1 MKKILSA
8 FVAAL
13 MLIGCNT
20 PQTESLTPQ
29 EAIIQNIARTSFPDR
44 VWEIAPIEGEEMLP
58 LIQQAIDSCSYY
70 GGGMVRIGAGE
81 YALNGAL
88 KLKSNVN
95 LHLVEGAYLRF
106 SGRSEDFLPVVLTR
120 WEGTELYGHSP
131 MIYAYHC
138 TNIALTGRGTIDA
151 QGGKE
156 FAAWSQ
162 IEAEDRDRLR
172 EMGDKLTP
180 VEERIFGAGTVLR
193 PSMVQFYGCSRIL
206 VEDLTLRDSPFWT
219 IHPVFCDN
227 VIVRGVT
234 IDSHF
239 PNNDGCD
246 PESTS
251 NVLIENCTFRTGDDS
266 VAIKAGRDTDGRSTG
281 RPSENIVVRNCRFHS
296 ECNGLCIGSEMSGGA
311 ANVYME
317 NVEIGTV
324 KNAIYFKSN
333 KDRGGYIRNVRVKDI
348 TVERARGAILRFE
361 TNYFGFRGG
370 NYPAQYEDFVIEN
383 VVAKRADNYALFMEG
398 NPEKRIRN
406 IRIEN
411 FHTEDAVH
419 PFHLML
425 TEGVVLKNSSVN
437 GEPLA
442 ETLPEDSE
450 KIILDVY

>member
-1 MKKILSA
+1 MKQLLTLL
-8 FVAAL
+8 FAL
-13 MLIGCNT
+13 LVWSCATDNR
-20 PQTESLTPQ
+20 PRTPQ
-29 EAIIQNIARTSFPDR
+29 EAIIENIARTSFPDR
-44 VWEIAPIEGEEMLP
+44 VWEIAPIEGAEMLP
-58 LIQQAIDSCSYY
+58 VIQQAIDSCSCY
-70 GGGMVRIGAGE
+70 GGGMVRIGAGH
-81 YALNGAL
+81 YALNGPL

-95 LHLVEGAYLRF
+95 LHLVEGAYLQF
-106 SGRSEDFLPVVLTR
+106 SGRSADFLPVVLTR

-151 QGGKE
+151 EGGRE
-156 FAAWSQ
+156 FAAWSR

-206 VEDLTLRDSPFWT
+206 VEDLTLKDSPFWT

-266 VAIKAGRDTDGRSTG
+266 VAIKAGRDTDGRWTG
-281 RPSENIVVRNCRFHS
+281 RPSENIVVRNCLFHS

-383 VVAKRADNYALFMEG
+383 VQAKRADNYALFMEG
-398 NPEKRIRN
+398 NPEKKIRN

-425 TEGVVLKNSSVN
+425 TDGVVLKNSSIN
-437 GEPLA
+437 GEVLP